1 MENKGTEGEI
11 WEIKTGGKRGKQ
23 RGQKAEKHIGN
34 EREGGGKR
42 KGNKENEE
50 RETKTD

>member
-1 MENKGTEGEI
+1 MENKRTEGEI

-23 RGQKAEKHIGN
+23 RGRKAKKHIGN

-42 KGNKENEE
+42 KGNKGNEE
-50 RETKTD
+50 RGRKTD